1 MSVSPIRKFLLPSL
15 LISGA
20 VFSVLTFPLAVVG
33 SNEMVIEVEEETI
46 FNGQL
51 RDVAAPYLGLATAVS
66 LGSAITT
73 IAVTG
78 WKQSKKK
85 ISETEENLSEL
96 KQVLQEKETQL
107 EQFKIEEIQ
116 LHQSEL
122 STFIEQEGRLIKDL
136 VAEERE
142 QKVTVKAVTKGTPLA
157 STPEMRPQE
166 KNGSQMNSPKPPI
179 QHPESISRDPSGAK
193 IAIASSSQNPVP
205 SKSNSHAPFTIIQE
219 KTAKNQTLADPLMQ
233 LKQMQTQFQQMMSQI
248 QTLEQ
253 VLEKTPELED
263 PKKRQFDENGSF
275 LEQLHYRLLV
285 LEAQQQQ
292 YEKLVS

>member
-116 LHQSEL
+116 LHQSDL

-166 KNGSQMNSPKPPI
+166 NNGSQMNSPKPPI
-179 QHPESISRDPSGAK
+179 QHPESISRDPSGA
-193 IAIASSSQNPVP
+193 
-205 SKSNSHAPFTIIQE
+205 
-219 KTAKNQTLADPLMQ
+219 
-233 LKQMQTQFQQMMSQI
+233 
-248 QTLEQ
+248 
-253 VLEKTPELED
+253 
-263 PKKRQFDENGSF
+263 
-275 LEQLHYRLLV
+275 
-285 LEAQQQQ
+285 
-292 YEKLVS
+292 